1 MESPVQLAGR
11 VFPRGRHA
19 DPSRA
24 ARRGA
29 ACAGSMESAASTAAM
44 SLRERSPRR
53 AESGGAP
60 DAIVDATSG
69 SGTPQNGW
77 LPASASQRITPTA
90 QTSLRSLASLPSRRS
105 GAMYASVPGTSP
117 TAVSVSASSNWARP
131 KSRTR
136 AERRL
141 AVLDEHVR
149 GLHVA
154 MDDPVAM
161 RVGETLEDLRRELH
175 RGRVVELARADQ
187 LAQRAAADVL
197 VRDVHV
203 AVVRAEVVRTHAA
216 LVAQARR
223 RLHLACRACRA
234 LALPRDD
241 LQRDVEPGLLV
252 AGEPDRA
259 GAAPTDRPE
268 RPIAVEDECA
278 IGKGEGSGGH
288 RSQSLRRER
297 GSSSAAERAVHSS
310 ASDRSAEGPSSGG
323 RILSLVI
330 M

>member
-1 MESPVQLAGR
+1 MAAGERLPEDHADGPDVAPLARLAPVQALGR
-11 VFPRGRHA
+11 DVRKRPRDVA
-19 DPSRA
+19 D
-24 ARRGA
+24 G
-29 ACAGSMESAASTAAM
+29 
-44 SLRERSPRR
+44 RERVRLVELGETEVENPCRE
-53 AESGGAP
+53 A
-60 DAIVDATSG
+60 
-69 SGTPQNGW
+69 
-77 LPASASQRITPTA
+77 
-90 QTSLRSLASLPSRRS
+90 
-105 GAMYASVPGTSP
+105 
-117 TAVSVSASSNWARP
+117 
-131 KSRTR
+131 
-136 AERRL
+136 L

-187 LAQRAAADVL
+187 LAQGAAADVL

-223 RLHLACRACRA
+223 GLHLACRACRA
-234 LALPRDD
+234 LALPRND